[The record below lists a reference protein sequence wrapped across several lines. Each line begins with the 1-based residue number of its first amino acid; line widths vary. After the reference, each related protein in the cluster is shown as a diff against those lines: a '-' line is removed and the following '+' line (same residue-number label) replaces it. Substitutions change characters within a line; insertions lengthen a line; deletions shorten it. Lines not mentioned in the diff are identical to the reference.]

1 MRYNGII
8 FLVLAI
14 LVAGVATWFLDLW
27 RTQQVFTE
35 KLDTSQIDYYLSD
48 FSLYTT
54 DKDGNKQFDLSG
66 EHFVHQRATKKSEI
80 YKPVILVKDNL
91 KDSSESLHITAN
103 KAEQNKAGD
112 MQLQGKVK
120 IEKAESPTTT
130 GFMIET
136 ADIRYSPNT
145 QQVNTD
151 AEVILKTTD
160 GSIITAIGM
169 SEDLIS
175 QTTRLKSNVHA
186 EYKPAVSEK
195 EKRQE

>member
-54 DKDGNKQFDLSG
+54 DKEGNKQFDLSG

-80 YKPVILVKDNL
+80 YKPVILVNENL
-91 KDSSESLHITAN
+91 EDSNESLHITAN
-103 KAEQNKAGD
+103 KAVQNKAGD
-112 MQLQGKVK
+112 MQLQGKVR
-120 IEKAESPTTT
+120 IEKAESATTT

-136 ADIRYSPNT
+136 ADISYSPNT

-175 QTTRLKSNVHA
+175 QTTRLKSDVHA